1 MQNSPLNKN
10 HELPMQEKLQHQD
23 VHRRKTKEIK
33 HKNKIPRI
41 PKVALTV
48 ITSILPST
56 PNTWRNAAEKALLWR
71 LLLLG
76 PVLCMSVPSTSK
88 VINTLLAIA
97 RSPTTTTG
105 ASQQKGAKRRKLR
118 AKNEIPIHPSIHPSI
133 HPLNHP
139 SIHIRIP
146 TSVACCRWP
155 QCEQGLSYPTNFS
168 FQFFIN
174 KFNLIFSG
182 KNY

>member
-1 MQNSPLNKN
+1 
-10 HELPMQEKLQHQD
+10 MQEKLQHQD

-33 HKNKIPRI
+33 HKNKIPRM
-41 PKVALTV
+41 PREALTV

-97 RSPTTTTG
+97 RSL
-105 ASQQKGAKRRKLR
+105 ARRR
-118 AKNEIPIHPSIHPSI
+118 REQRSTREQSAGSSHQGMRSRSIHPSIHPSTQS
-133 HPLNHP
+133 
-139 SIHIRIP
+139 SIH
-146 TSVACCRWP
+146 
-155 QCEQGLSYPTNFS
+155 SYKNTN
-168 FQFFIN
+168 
-174 KFNLIFSG
+174 
-182 KNY
+182 

>member
-1 MQNSPLNKN
+1 MHKT
-10 HELPMQEKLQHQD
+10 LQHHD

-33 HKNKIPRI
+33 HNNKTPRI
-41 PKVALTV
+41 PKEALTL

-97 RSPTTTTG
+97 RSLARRRRRREQRSTREQ
-105 ASQQKGAKRRKLR
+105 SAKRRKLTS
-118 AKNEIPIHPSIHPSI
+118 KNEIPIHPSI

-139 SIHIRIP
+139 SIHIRIL

-155 QCEQGLSYPTNFS
+155 QCEQGLGYPTNFS
-168 FQFFIN
+168 FQ
-174 KFNLIFSG
+174 IF
-182 KNY
+182 